1 MSPVANSTAAPL
13 IEALPQQGT
22 RVKGKHRTHSSAAE
36 NSAQP
41 SFEEVKASLPRHPAN
56 QQGGKGHRP
65 IDTTLPVVVSSN
77 TAGERGSVS
86 AAGKPHMPID
96 TNLTTAMPSH
106 PAGERGSVSAAGKPH
121 MPIDTTFNKSRASI
135 ASAAQNQSDTV
146 SASGAV
152 ASSPIVSHGSIP
164 SPIPASSEAGLAVV
178 ATPAG
183 DGKGS
188 TATANGATEN
198 AISVNAAAA
207 KSSVSVS
214 KALQLGASV
223 SAQAG
228 VGEQSV
234 AGRRPSPGSNLTAEV
249 ASAHRGS
256 VSAKV
261 TSPNASF
268 ETVVS
273 RSGTAHEAPS
283 GGSIA
288 QINATN
294 SLQHLDNLPSVSAP
308 LTASAGETV
317 ASAPLGQLGP
327 IVAQVVREGNLP
339 RTITIA
345 LEPKELGQLQL
356 QVTSN
361 GGEIQVHIQVADPLT
376 RGMVSQQLADL
387 TSTLHRDL
395 GFGGQHGG
403 SQQEPPQPSG
413 GVIDLGAV
421 ATIDTPI
428 GSHTTPVAHSL
439 IDVRL

>member
-1 MSPVANSTAAPL
+1 MSAVAKSTSTPL
-13 IEALPQQGT
+13 IEAPPQEGT
-22 RVKGKHRTHSSAAE
+22 QAKGKYRTRSSAAE
-36 NSAQP
+36 NGAQP
-41 SFEEVKASLPRHPAN
+41 SFEEVKASLPRRPAN
-56 QQGGKGHRP
+56 QHGANQHGAKLHIP
-65 IDTTLPVVVSSN
+65 IDTTL
-77 TAGERGSVS
+77 TAG
-86 AAGKPHMPID
+86 I
-96 TNLTTAMPSH
+96 PSH
-106 PAGERGSVSAAGKPH
+106 PAEERGSAPVAGKLH
-121 MPIDTTFNKSRASI
+121 IPIDTTLTKSRASI
-135 ASAAQNQSDTV
+135 AGGAQSQSDAA
-146 SASGAV
+146 SASGAA
-152 ASSPIVSHGSIP
+152 ASSPIGSRGSNP
-164 SPIPASSEAGLAVV
+164 SPTLASSEAGLAAV

-183 DGKGS
+183 DGKGR
-188 TATANGATEN
+188 TATVGSATKNATTLNGEGAKNAT
-198 AISVNAAAA
+198 SVTA
-207 KSSVSVS
+207 SP
-214 KALQLGASV
+214 QLPLATAS
-223 SAQAG
+223 QAG

-234 AGRRPSPGSNLTAEV
+234 AGRRLSQGSNLTTEM
-249 ASAHRGS
+249 ASAHHGP

-268 ETVVS
+268 ETVTS
-273 RSGTAHEAPS
+273 RTAPAREAPS
-283 GGSIA
+283 SGSIA
-288 QINATN
+288 QVNATS
-294 SLQHLDNLPSVSAP
+294 SLQHLDSLPSVSTP

-387 TSTLHRDL
+387 TTTLHRDL

-421 ATIDTPI
+421 ATIDTPA
-428 GSHTTPVAHSL
+428 GSSTAPVAHSL

>member
-22 RVKGKHRTHSSAAE
+22 QVKGKHRTHSSAAE

-96 TNLTTAMPSH
+96 T
-106 PAGERGSVSAAGKPH
+106 
-121 MPIDTTFNKSRASI
+121 TFNKSRASI

-152 ASSPIVSHGSIP
+152 TSSPIVSHGSIP
-164 SPIPASSEAGLAVV
+164 SPTPASSEAGLAVV

-188 TATANGATEN
+188 TANGATEN
-198 AISVNAAAA
+198 AISVNVAAA